1 MLRDKP
7 DEIQAAG
14 DWAFTFV
21 SHGGEPMICKF
32 AIALPCAG
40 TAPFEV
46 VEEIVVRGER
56 PMAYVKGGGDGART
70 QTIRGWNGS
79 VVKPT
84 VFGRFRTDYY
94 HGVLKNGRLE

>member
-1 MLRDKP
+1 MLREKP
-7 DEIQAAG
+7 DQIQAVG
-14 DWAFTFV
+14 DWEFTLV
-21 SHGGEPMICKF
+21 SHGGEQMICKF

-79 VVKPT
+79 VCKPT
-84 VFGRFRTDYY
+84 IYGSLRTDCF
-94 HGVLKNGRLE
+94 HGTLKNGRLE